1 MKTLNVLH
9 DHKPRASTA
18 SAVVKMKVF
27 LPFVVFLFMNFQF
40 VTTQDWLKVS
50 KEQLKILRD
59 QVSGSQG
66 FYQQQADLVFLVDTS
81 GSLWTSDFNEE
92 KKFVMNLLNE
102 MSVGMQATRV
112 EVIPFGSQAT
122 KYITQ
127 ISAPDITK
135 NKCTFNEKFKPM
147 PHSINGW
154 MTNMRDA
161 FQLAWEVCLNN
172 ALKRIPLTKVKT
184 VVILLTDGYWNY
196 PYGDSSPISRAQNL
210 LKGHVE
216 VFAIGVGHVDFP
228 NLRKLV
234 SDPDKH
240 AFHLRDFNEFA
251 ELATYI
257 RGGKLAV
264 LLLYKKTYK
273 ENKGG
278 ITGISF

>member
-1 MKTLNVLH
+1 MKTLNVLRV
-9 DHKPRASTA
+9 HKPWASIV
-18 SAVVKMKVF
+18 SAMGKMKVF
-27 LPFVVFLFMNFQF
+27 LPVAVFLLMNFQF

-59 QVSGSQG
+59 QVSGSHG

-102 MSVGMQATRV
+102 MSVGLQATRV
-112 EVIPFGSQAT
+112 EVIPFGSTAT
-122 KYITQ
+122 KFITQ
-127 ISAPDITK
+127 ISAPDVTK
-135 NKCTFNEKFKPM
+135 NKCTFNERFKSM
-147 PHSINGW
+147 SHSINGW

-172 ALKRIPLTKVKT
+172 ALKRQPNTKIKT

-196 PYGDSSPISRAQNL
+196 PYHDSSPISRAQKL
-210 LKGHVE
+210 LAGHVE
-216 VFAIGVGHVDFP
+216 VFAIGVGYVDFP
-228 NLRKLV
+228 RLRQLV
-234 SDPDKH
+234 DDPDKH

-257 RGGKLAV
+257 RGGELAV
-264 LLLYKKTYK
+264 
-273 ENKGG
+273 
-278 ITGISF
+278 